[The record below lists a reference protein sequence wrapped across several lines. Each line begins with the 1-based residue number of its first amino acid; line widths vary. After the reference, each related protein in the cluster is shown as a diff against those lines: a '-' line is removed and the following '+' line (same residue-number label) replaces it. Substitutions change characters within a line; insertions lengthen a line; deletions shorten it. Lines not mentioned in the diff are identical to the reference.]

1 MCYVSTLLVLAL
13 RGGKGLQES
22 IARGRRSRSIVRT
35 ARYGCITTYK
45 KQAAAMHPPQEVLP
59 KDAVFLD
66 PLPGTFDN
74 RTSSAYSD
82 DCLIVP
88 HLDDNKPEE
97 AVA

>member
-1 MCYVSTLLVLAL
+1 
-13 RGGKGLQES
+13 
-22 IARGRRSRSIVRT
+22 
-35 ARYGCITTYK
+35 
-45 KQAAAMHPPQEVLP
+45 MHPPQEVLP